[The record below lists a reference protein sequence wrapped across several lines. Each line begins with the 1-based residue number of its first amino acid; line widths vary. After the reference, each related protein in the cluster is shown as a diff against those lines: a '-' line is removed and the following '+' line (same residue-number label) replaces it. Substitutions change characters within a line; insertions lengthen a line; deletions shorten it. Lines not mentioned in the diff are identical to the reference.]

1 MLSHLPT
8 LDGVTEERLIVEEVV
23 VKLLPL
29 LEILKVGLPL
39 LVDKVTV
46 TLLLSVDEVTAV
58 LLLVDC
64 VTDELLPVASG
75 GDRVGKSTQKIHKCK
90 TLIKTLT

>member
-1 MLSHLPT
+1 M
-8 LDGVTEERLIVEEVV
+8 
-23 VKLLPL
+23 
-29 LEILKVGLPL
+29 GLPL

-90 TLIKTLT
+90 TFIKTLT